1 MVLLAVRGDQIM
13 GTEENH
19 DSLALRKLSS
29 GGAGIAESVVADFGA
44 LHELLL
50 LRIPWVF
57 HHHRPGE
64 WRDVIYRYRTHD
76 H

>member
-29 GGAGIAESVVADFGA
+29 GGAGIAESFLPSHVKPLGVRIR
-44 LHELLL
+44 
-50 LRIPWVF
+50 LRCRENNPISGGLIERMV
-57 HHHRPGE
+57 G
-64 WRDVIYRYRTHD
+64 THK
-76 H
+76 